1 MASYSDNN
9 QVSIVDTTTGEEIW
23 SGILNYGEAKVL
35 TYEEGTDTYFT
46 IKSSDTVTVCV
57 QPWFGK
63 TTSYSQG
70 VYVMDKE
77 GVGLGKE
84 FIATSLN
91 KGNLYAL
98 SYKDDTKVD
107 IYNSS
112 TGEFVNSYELKAG
125 EYVDINPGNGLWL
138 VKSNKEISMYSGYGT
153 ASAGFT
159 PVQFGGMVREK
170 NGTWNVIKESDTID
184 YNWSNISW
192 VEKVPEGTSLTVKAR
207 VANTLEELENKEY
220 VVVNNGIENE
230 ALKGKM
236 IEILVEFATDNTMS
250 PILEEIFIGEK
261 EVKIPEVKVS
271 NSIVTDK
278 DVYKKDETLIITQ
291 KVSNDSKVDS
301 INNLKVEAI
310 MTNKEG
316 KDVWS
321 SENLIY
327 ELNFSSVKEIEEK
340 LEAESIE
347 AGKYTIK
354 SYVYTNDDQLL
365 SVDETEFEVVDEVLV
380 VDDNKSDNVNTNNNT
395 TTNSNTMNKTS
406 NTKTGDINKAMLSV
420 IGVIFGL
427 GIIVA
432 VSIKREKR
440 I

>member
-1 MASYSDNN
+1 
-9 QVSIVDTTTGEEIW
+9 
-23 SGILNYGEAKVL
+23 
-35 TYEEGTDTYFT
+35 
-46 IKSSDTVTVCV
+46 
-57 QPWFGK
+57 
-63 TTSYSQG
+63 
-70 VYVMDKE
+70 
-77 GVGLGKE
+77 
-84 FIATSLN
+84 
-91 KGNLYAL
+91 
-98 SYKDDTKVD
+98 
-107 IYNSS
+107 
-112 TGEFVNSYELKAG
+112 
-125 EYVDINPGNGLWL
+125 
-138 VKSNKEISMYSGYGT
+138 
-153 ASAGFT
+153 
-159 PVQFGGMVREK
+159 
-170 NGTWNVIKESDTID
+170 
-184 YNWSNISW
+184 
-192 VEKVPEGTSLTVKAR
+192 
-207 VANTLEELENKEY
+207 
-220 VVVNNGIENE
+220 
-230 ALKGKM
+230 
-236 IEILVEFATDNTMS
+236 
-250 PILEEIFIGEK
+250 
-261 EVKIPEVKVS
+261 
-271 NSIVTDK
+271 
-278 DVYKKDETLIITQ
+278 
-291 KVSNDSKVDS
+291 
-301 INNLKVEAI
+301 

-406 NTKTGDINKAMLSV
+406 NTKTGDTNKAMLSV